1 MDRERHRCADTGALH
16 ALVVVER
23 TPLGAAVDE
32 LLVENETAV
41 LAYEFGTLV
50 VVNEL
55 TAAAL
60 RADGLNALFG
70 ALLLRL
76 FDLLLPSLLQG
87 LTLQLQLLQFFYF
100 CHRLFTYF
108 ANIFSPACTGQSL

>member
-16 ALVVVER
+16 ALIVIEC

-41 LAYEFGTLV
+41 LAYEFRALV
-50 VVNEL
+50 VVDEL
-55 TAAAL
+55 AAAAL
-60 RADGLNALFG
+60 GADGLNALFG

-76 FDLLLPSLLQG
+76 LDLLLPSLLQG
-87 LTLQLQLLQFFYF
+87 LALQLQLF
-100 CHRLFTYF
+100 
-108 ANIFSPACTGQSL
+108 